1 MDQQQITSMNA
12 YDVISRMMFSGLMF
26 IGFLFLNFIF
36 IGFLC
41 RMYNHIWVAYL
52 FLVFGS
58 IILPVKS
65 NAENV
70 TIRHLNSLIKEKAS
84 YEIVVL
90 LASEDVFPNFKHG
103 IECNEIE

>member
-52 FLVFGS
+52 FF
-58 IILPVKS
+58 
-65 NAENV
+65 
-70 TIRHLNSLIKEKAS
+70 
-84 YEIVVL
+84 
-90 LASEDVFPNFKHG
+90 DFW
-103 IECNEIE
+103 

>member
-1 MDQQQITSMNA
+1 MVFYVVFMIVN
-12 YDVISRMMFSGLMF
+12 GL
-26 IGFLFLNFIF
+26 IIF
-36 IGFLC
+36 F
-41 RMYNHIWVAYL
+41 
-52 FLVFGS
+52 FVFGS
-58 IILPVKS
+58 IILLVKS

-70 TIRHLNSLIKEKAS
+70 TTRHLNSLIKEKAP